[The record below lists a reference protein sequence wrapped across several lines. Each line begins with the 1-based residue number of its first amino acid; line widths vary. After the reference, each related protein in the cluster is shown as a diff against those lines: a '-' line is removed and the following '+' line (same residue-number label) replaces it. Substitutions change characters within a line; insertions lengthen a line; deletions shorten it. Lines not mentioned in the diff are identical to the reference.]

1 MEKKNVLV
9 ILKGVALAALLLT
22 AGQATAAKKTTGKAG
37 GVFHAVVAQDGT
49 GDYLTVQQAIDA
61 APEGRTEPWRIY
73 IRQGLYKEHVDIPAA
88 KPYLSLI
95 GEGRDKTQI
104 SCNRVSGGPNGV
116 KVDEG
121 ATVTA
126 SSDNLYFEGIN
137 LINAHGH
144 EQKDG
149 PQALAL
155 FTQGDRVVLN
165 RCGLL
170 SFQDTWL
177 TPFRK
182 PNLRNYAVNCF
193 IEGAVDFIYGQ
204 GNIYFDRD
212 TLYIT
217 RKKSGYIV
225 APNHHPDTEWGYVFS
240 HNVITAPGDAIETQV
255 YLGRPWHA
263 QPKVAFLNTKAEV
276 TIYESG
282 WRNHMGGLP
291 SVFAEYGTTDWLGH
305 PLDLSKRC
313 SRYWVQNEQKDTV
326 WCTSKAVI
334 TADEAALY
342 TVENVLSGQDQWQ
355 PCEVIQPC
363 DAPIVGTVGK
373 FLTWQPVACAVGYVV
388 TISPADGRKGGR
400 TVKFTTDCR
409 FPFNK
414 KYTYRVQSVSRW
426 GALSN

>member
-1 MEKKNVLV
+1 MKTMKKQINF
-9 ILKGVALAALLLT
+9 KWMTRVAATFLT
-22 AGQATAAKKTTGKAG
+22 YHLSIVTSYAQ
-37 GVFHAVVAQDGT
+37 VFHAVVAQDGS
-49 GDYLTVQQAIDA
+49 GNYRTVQAAIDA

-73 IRQGLYKEHVDIPAA
+73 IKKGIYKEHVDIPQS
-88 KPYLSLI
+88 KPFLSLI
-95 GEGRDKTQI
+95 GEGRHQTQI
-104 SCNRVSGGPNGV
+104 SYDRLCGGPNGM
-116 KVDEG
+116 KVDQG

-126 SSDNLYFEGIN
+126 GSTDLYFEGIDFVN
-137 LINAHGH
+137 SYGH

-155 FTQGDRVVLN
+155 FTQNDRVVLN

-177 TPFRK
+177 TPFRA
-182 PNLRNYAVNCF
+182 PNLRNYAVDCF

-204 GNIYFDRD
+204 GNVFFDRD

-225 APNHHPDTEWGYVFS
+225 APNHHPDTEWGYVFRN
-240 HNVITAPGDAIETQV
+240 NVITAPGDAIETLV

-263 QPKVAFLNTKAEV
+263 QPKVAFINTKAEV
-276 TIYESG
+276 TIYDEG

-291 SVFAEYGTTDWLGH
+291 TLFAEYGTTDWLGH
-305 PLDLSKRC
+305 PLDLSRRC

-342 TVENVLSGQDQWQ
+342 TVENVLSGSDQWQ
-355 PCEVIQPC
+355 PKQVAQAC
-363 DAPIVGTVGK
+363 DAPVVGTVGRY
-373 FLTWQPVACAVGYVV
+373 LTWQPVAGAVGYVV
-388 TISPADGRKGGR
+388 TVNGKEK
-400 TVKFTTDCR
+400 KFTSDCR
-409 FPFNK
+409 MAYNRK
-414 KYTYRVQSVSRW
+414 NTYRVQSVSRW
-426 GALSN
+426 GALSK

>member
-1 MEKKNVLV
+1 MK
-9 ILKGVALAALLLT
+9 KGVLLSAALMVVMT
-22 AGQATAAKKTTGKAG
+22 TTAAIAAKEKG
-37 GVFHAVVAQDGT
+37 GQVFHAVVAQDGT
-49 GDYLTVQQAIDA
+49 GDYQTIQQAIDA

-73 IRQGLYKEHVDIPAA
+73 IKQGLYNEHVDIPAK

-104 SCNRVSGGPNGV
+104 SYDRVCGGPNGV
-116 KVDEG
+116 KVDLG

-126 SSDNLYFEGIN
+126 GSDNLYFEGIN
-137 LINAHGH
+137 FVNAHGH
-144 EQKDG
+144 EKKDG

-177 TPFRK
+177 TPFRS

-204 GNIYFDRD
+204 GNVFFDCD

-225 APNHHPDTEWGYVFS
+225 APNHHPDTKWGYVFRD
-240 HNVITAPGDAIETQV
+240 NVITAPGDAIETQV
-255 YLGRPWHA
+255 YLGRPWHG
-263 QPKVAFLNTKAEV
+263 QPKVAFINTKAEV
-276 TIYESG
+276 TIYPDG

-291 SVFAEYGTTDWLGH
+291 ILFAEYNTTDWLGH
-305 PLDLSKRC
+305 ALDLSHRC
-313 SRYWVQNEQKDTV
+313 SRYWIENEQKDTV
-326 WCTSKAVI
+326 WCTSKAII

-342 TVENVLSGQDQWQ
+342 TVENVLSGSDQWQ
-355 PCEVIQPC
+355 PKQVVQPC
-363 DAPIVGTVGK
+363 ETPIVGTTGK
-373 FLTWQPVACAVGYVV
+373 YLIWQPVANAVGYIV
-388 TISPADGRKGGR
+388 TINGKDK
-400 TVKFTTDCR
+400 KFTSDCR
-409 FPFNK
+409 FAYNK
-414 KYTYRVQSVSRW
+414 RNTYRVQSVSRW
-426 GALSN
+426 GALSH

>member
-1 MEKKNVLV
+1 MHINMKLRRLV
-9 ILKGVALAALLLT
+9 FAALLAT
-22 AGQATAAKKTTGKAG
+22 MTAASAATKARG
-37 GVFHAVVAQDGT
+37 GQVFHAIVAQDGS
-49 GDYLTVQQAIDA
+49 GDYTTVQAAVDA

-73 IRQGLYKEHVDIPAA
+73 IKAGIYKEHVNIPAS
-88 KPYLSLI
+88 KPYLSLV
-95 GEGRDKTQI
+95 GEGRQRTQI
-104 SCNRVSGGPNGV
+104 SCDRLCGGPHGV

-121 ATVTA
+121 ATVTVC
-126 SSDNLYFEGIN
+126 SSNLYFEGISFVN
-137 LINAHGH
+137 SYGH

-177 TPFRK
+177 TPFRA
-182 PNLRNYAVNCF
+182 PNYRNYAVDCF

-204 GNIYFDRD
+204 GNIFFDRD

-217 RKKSGYIV
+217 RKKGGYIV
-225 APNHHPDTEWGYVFS
+225 APNHHADTEWGYVFRD
-240 HNVITAPGDAIETQV
+240 NVITAPGDAIETQV

-263 QPKVAFLNTKAEV
+263 QPKVAFINTKAEV
-276 TIYESG
+276 TIYEEG

-291 SVFAEYGTTDWLGH
+291 TVFAEHGTTDWLGH

-313 SRYWVQNEQKDTV
+313 SRYWVQNEQKDTI

-342 TVENVLSGQDQWQ
+342 TIENVLSGKDQWR
-355 PCEVIQPC
+355 PREVSSRP
-363 DAPIVGTVGK
+363 DAPVVGQQGK
-373 FLTWQPVACAVGYVV
+373 YLIWQPVPGAVGYIVTLNDKDVV
-388 TISPADGRKGGR
+388 
-400 TVKFTTDCR
+400 FTQECR
-409 FPFNK
+409 FVFNK
-414 KYTYRVQSVSRW
+414 KNTYRVRSVSRW
-426 GALSN
+426 GALSE

>member
-1 MEKKNVLV
+1 ML
-9 ILKGVALAALLLT
+9 IVAMT
-22 AGQATAAKKTTGKAG
+22 TTAAAPKEKG
-37 GVFHAVVAQDGT
+37 GQVFHAVVAQDGT
-49 GDYLTVQQAIDA
+49 GDYLTVQAAIDA

-73 IRQGLYKEHVDIPAA
+73 IKEGIYKEHVDIPES

-95 GEGRDKTQI
+95 GEGRQKTQI
-104 SCNRVSGGPNGV
+104 SCDRLCGGPTGV

-126 SSDNLYFEGIN
+126 RSSNLFFEGIN
-137 LINAHGH
+137 FVNSYGH

-155 FTQGDRVVLN
+155 FTQGDRVVLS

-177 TPFRK
+177 TPFRS
-182 PNLRNYAVNCF
+182 PNLRNYAVDCF

-204 GNIYFDRD
+204 GNVFFDSD

-225 APNHHPDTEWGYVFS
+225 APNHHPDTKWGYVFRN
-240 HNVITAPGDAIETQV
+240 NVITAPGDAIETQV

-263 QPKVAFLNTKAEV
+263 QPKVAFINTKAEV
-276 TIYESG
+276 TIYPDG

-291 SVFAEYGTTDWLGH
+291 AVFAEYGTTDWQGH
-305 PLDLSKRC
+305 ALDLSNRC

-342 TVENVLSGQDQWQ
+342 TVENVLSDDDQWQ
-355 PCEVIQPC
+355 PRLVKKPC
-363 DAPIVGTVGK
+363 DAPVVGTVGK
-373 FLTWQPVACAVGYVV
+373 FLTWQPVAGAVGYVV
-388 TISPADGRKGGR
+388 TVNGKDK
-400 TVKFTTDCR
+400 KFTSDCR
-409 FPFNK
+409 FAYNK
-414 KYTYRVQSVSRW
+414 KNTYRVQSVSRW
-426 GALSN
+426 GALSK

>member
-1 MEKKNVLV
+1 MTIKHR
-9 ILKGVALAALLLT
+9 ILLSAILLAAVT
-22 AGQATAAKKTTGKAG
+22 TAAAAHKAKG
-37 GVFHAVVAQDGT
+37 GNVFHAVVAQDGT
-49 GDYLTVQQAIDA
+49 GDYLTVQAAIDA

-73 IRQGLYKEHVDIPAA
+73 IKEGIYQEHVDIPES

-95 GEGRDKTQI
+95 GEGRQRTQI
-104 SCNRVSGGPNGV
+104 SCDRLCGGPNGML
-116 KVDEG
+116 VDEG

-126 SSDNLYFEGIN
+126 GAANLYFEGIN
-137 LINAHGH
+137 FVNSYGH

-155 FTQGDRVVLN
+155 YTKGDRVVLN

-177 TPFRK
+177 TPYGR
-182 PNLRNYAVNCF
+182 PNQRNYAVDCF

-204 GNIYFDRD
+204 GNIFFDHD

-217 RKKSGYIV
+217 RKTSGYIV
-225 APNHHPDTEWGYVFS
+225 APNHHPDTEWGYVFRD
-240 HNVITAPGDAIETQV
+240 NVITAPGDAIETQV
-255 YLGRPWHA
+255 YLGRPWHG
-263 QPKVAFLNTKAEV
+263 QPKVAFINTKAEV

-291 SVFAEYGTTDWLGH
+291 VLFAEYGTTDWQGH

-313 SRYWVQNEQKDTV
+313 SRYWVQNDQRDTV

-342 TVENVLSGQDQWQ
+342 TVDNVLSGTDQWQ
-355 PCEVIQPC
+355 PRQVMTAC
-363 DAPIVGTVGK
+363 DAPVVGTVGRY
-373 FLTWQPVACAVGYVV
+373 LTWQPVAGAVGYVV
-388 TISPADGRKGGR
+388 TVNGRDK
-400 TVKFTTDCR
+400 KFTSDCR
-409 FPFNK
+409 FAYNNK
-414 KYTYRVQSVSRW
+414 KSYRVQSVSRW
-426 GALSN
+426 GALSE